1 MNITKRNKQKGFTLI
16 ELMVG
21 IAIVG
26 LLSSVIL
33 VATKGST
40 DKANIAKTM
49 QWSRSIESLLG
60 PYAVGI
66 WNFDEGSGTTVSDL
80 SGYGNDGTLV
90 NNPTWRCAEDDSS
103 YTPSGQGCALEFD
116 GGDYT
121 DMGNDV
127 SLDLIKEITM
137 SAWIKRIGSGGCPR
151 IISKQY
157 SSLDTAGSCFQLG
170 IACNLNETRFAIG
183 GKFDIRQGPDLAL
196 NQWYHLLTIYDGI
209 TANAKIY
216 VNSDEVWSSSSYNG
230 LIRSNPE
237 EPLTIA
243 KSYFEGSTNYHFN
256 GFIDD
261 VRIYETALTSAQVE
275 ALYYAGLDNLYA
287 KSLIDK
293 QEYQE
298 RLLAKQ
304 GF

>member
-1 MNITKRNKQKGFTLI
+1 MSIIKRNKQKGFTLI

-40 DKANIAKTM
+40 NKANIAKTM

-80 SGYGNDGTLV
+80 SGYRNDGTLI

-116 GGDYT
+116 GVDDYVEVNHDNNLHFGENDFSISLWLYRTAYGYQGGSYFSKGD
-121 DMGNDV
+121 
-127 SLDLIKEITM
+127 
-137 SAWIKRIGSGGCPR
+137 SG
-151 IISKQY
+151 
-157 SSLDTAGSCFQLG
+157 
-170 IACNLNETRFAIG
+170 
-183 GKFDIRQGPDLAL
+183 
-196 NQWYHLLTIYDGI
+196 DGI
-209 TANAKIY
+209 TTYDRRFIASTETGELARVDFNPHCDIWEHHVLTITQGSIPYIKHYI
-216 VNSDEVWSSSSYNG
+216 NSAFDNTGYSESGNLGEITSDSYNLRIG
-230 LIRSNPE
+230 LSHQGPTYTR
-237 EPLTIA
+237 
-243 KSYFEGSTNYHFN
+243 YMN
-256 GFIDD
+256 GKIDD
-261 VRIYETALTSAQVE
+261 VRIYKTALTSVQVGS
-275 ALYYAGLDNLYA
+275 LYYTGLDNLYN
-287 KSLIDK
+287 KGLIDK